1 MKVPQSNVAYS
12 LGVARKYLKNAVKDT
27 EKNPFNYKDDEIIR
41 LKREL
46 RNVNARIANERLF
59 EKNGF
64 GQYQTEPDPL
74 HDHPIQNVDGNV
86 EYYDPESEVNI
97 SDSES
102 GGDDGVRGES
112 QQPEESRQPKRSWV
126 AKVLHKAW
134 SLVSI

>member
-1 MKVPQSNVAYS
+1 MKTPQSNVAYS

-59 EKNGF
+59 ERNGF
-64 GQYQTEPDPL
+64 GQYQTEADPL

-86 EYYDPESEVNI
+86 EYYDPESEVDI

-102 GGDDGVRGES
+102 GGDDGVRSES
-112 QQPEESRQPKRSWV
+112 VEPEESGESESSETP
-126 AKVLHKAW
+126 KVL
-134 SLVSI
+134 L

>member
-74 HDHPIQNVDGNV
+74 HDHPIQEVDGNV
-86 EYYDPESEVNI
+86 EYYDPESEVDI

-102 GGDDGVRGES
+102 GGDDGVRSES
-112 QQPEESRQPKRSWV
+112 VEPEESGESESSETP
-126 AKVLHKAW
+126 KVL
-134 SLVSI
+134 L

>member
-86 EYYDPESEVNI
+86 EYYDPESEVDI

-102 GGDDGVRGES
+102 GGDDGVRSES
-112 QQPEESRQPKRSWV
+112 VEPEESGESESSETP
-126 AKVLHKAW
+126 KVL
-134 SLVSI
+134 L

>member
-27 EKNPFNYKDDEIIR
+27 EKNPFKYKDDEIIR

-74 HDHPIQNVDGNV
+74 HEHPVQKVDGNV
-86 EYYDPESEVNI
+86 EYYDPKSEVDI

-102 GGDDGVRGES
+102 GGDDGVRSES
-112 QQPEESRQPKRSWV
+112 VEPEESGQSESSETP
-126 AKVLHKAW
+126 KVL
-134 SLVSI
+134 L